1 MAFYEYL
8 KVPVVVDLK
17 SVDKVQALRELAQ
30 ATSRAMHIR
39 KQKPIIDE
47 MLKREEA
54 VSTFIGQG
62 LAIPQTRATI
72 KSPFAIA
79 VGRSIEGVNYD
90 AARNARAHIIVL
102 VISRD
107 PESGNQI
114 ELLSEIASFF
124 KSEIVQEAILSTTE
138 PVSVLDLVSLYSRG
152 SEEKQLKGGKKAVN
166 PLIHSAVSL
175 VKELK
180 ASSLVIFA
188 DAVKEND
195 FLDQIKLRGST
206 KTIVVTSN
214 KTRFDPED
222 KRIGA
227 LIQAPSFPA
236 SRTGQMKI
244 GVLLAL
250 SRNLLSKNDRVI
262 CLSGNS
268 RIGVFDTV
276 VSLDVGSEYEF
287 FFTAAHD
294 ILPPDVKPE
303 ALERVLGLAGEIAV
317 EGREGKPIGTIFV
330 IGDTNIVNGYVRQ
343 LIINPFRGYSEAER
357 NILDPGLGETIK
369 EFGAIDGAFIITGDG
384 IVLSAGS
391 YLRPQAEVES
401 LPSGFGARHAAAAGI
416 TACTNA
422 LAITVSES
430 TGMVSMFKNGQIMMT
445 ISKPI
450 VRDKNLIDKVL

>member
-317 EGREGKPIGTIFV
+317 
-330 IGDTNIVNGYVRQ
+330 
-343 LIINPFRGYSEAER
+343 
-357 NILDPGLGETIK
+357 
-369 EFGAIDGAFIITGDG
+369 
-384 IVLSAGS
+384 
-391 YLRPQAEVES
+391 
-401 LPSGFGARHAAAAGI
+401 
-416 TACTNA
+416 
-422 LAITVSES
+422 
-430 TGMVSMFKNGQIMMT
+430 
-445 ISKPI
+445 
-450 VRDKNLIDKVL
+450 